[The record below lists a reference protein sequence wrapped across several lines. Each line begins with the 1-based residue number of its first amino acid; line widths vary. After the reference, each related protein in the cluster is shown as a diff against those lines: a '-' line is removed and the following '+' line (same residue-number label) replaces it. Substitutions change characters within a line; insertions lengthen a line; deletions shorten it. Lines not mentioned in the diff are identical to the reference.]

1 MLPEYFIKQETESKF
16 WVCKCKYLQWK
27 QKPKKDTDPNSKQMF
42 LVTHLKAKQFM
53 FSISNTQENNS
64 DAFQK
69 AAEKVWTSVC
79 AIGSIIYKYLMK
91 VWNERIMTVANK
103 ENLMDQ

>member
-16 WVCKCKYLQWK
+16 WVCKCKYLRWK

-42 LVTHLKAKQFM
+42 LVTHLKAKQFV

-79 AIGSIIYKYLMK
+79 AIESIIYKYLMK
-91 VWNERIMTVANK
+91 VWN
-103 ENLMDQ
+103 